1 MSSNNIAKPKRTV
14 SPIQIINNQV
24 VKTKSIMNKNNNSQ
38 SQSENKRSLP
48 QSPKSPT
55 STASTSTSKKTKYF
69 ISPNRYSA
77 LAETDPVSTVNTIV
91 NNHNQTDFDTQCQG
105 SHHSSTHTQ
114 KKKDL
119 PPPIFIKGVINFS
132 ELRNAFSNLIGNDS
146 FSCKSTST
154 HLKLQPNTPENY
166 RKIIHFL
173 NENEAQFHTYQ
184 LQSDKAFRVVIR
196 NLHPSTLVS
205 EISSALEEIG
215 HSVRKV
221 TNILH
226 YQTKNPLPLF
236 FVDLEP
242 DGNNNDVFDIT
253 SILHTKIKIEEPHKQ
268 RQIPQCTKCQSYGH
282 TKSYCSHSPRCVKCG
297 EYHLTAS
304 CTKSRESPA
313 ICALCNGNH
322 PANYK
327 GCTIYKELQQ
337 RRRHPSSTK
346 QTSQQQQ
353 YQHLNTQPSSQP
365 TNPPFTNTRDRS
377 YANVT
382 GNDTTQNKNADFP
395 SFNNLENVISK
406 FLDDFKSM
414 INPLLAL
421 LTTVISKLSII
432 KND

>member
-1 MSSNNIAKPKRTV
+1 MSANNSTKPKRTV
-14 SPIQIINNQV
+14 PPIQIINNQV
-24 VKTKSIMNKNNNSQ
+24 VKTKPIMNKNNNSQ

-48 QSPKSPT
+48 QSPKTPT
-55 STASTSTSKKTKYF
+55 STTSATTSKKTKYF

-77 LAETDPVSTVNTIV
+77 LAETDLVTTDTANVT
-91 NNHNQTDFDTQCQG
+91 NNNQNDFNAHSQG
-105 SHHSSTHTQ
+105 SHNSTTHTL

-119 PPPIFIKGVINFS
+119 PPPIFIKGVIHFS
-132 ELRNAFSNLIGNDS
+132 ELSKAFSDLIGPDS

-166 RKIIHFL
+166 RKIINFL

-205 EISSALEEIG
+205 EISLALEEVG

-242 DGNNNDVFDIT
+242 DGNNYDIFDIT
-253 SILHTKIKIEEPHKQ
+253 SILHTKIRIEEPHKQ

-282 TKSYCSHSPRCVKCG
+282 TKSYCSYSPRCVKCG
-297 EYHLTAS
+297 ECHLTVS

-322 PANYK
+322 LANYK

-337 RRRHPSSTK
+337 RRRYPSNTK
-346 QTSQQQQ
+346 QISQQQQ
-353 YQHLNTQPSSQP
+353 FQHLNTQLNHQP
-365 TNPPFTNTRDRS
+365 TNPPFTNTRDRT

-382 GNDTTQNKNADFP
+382 GNDTTQNKNADSP
-395 SFNNLENVISK
+395 SSNNLENFISK